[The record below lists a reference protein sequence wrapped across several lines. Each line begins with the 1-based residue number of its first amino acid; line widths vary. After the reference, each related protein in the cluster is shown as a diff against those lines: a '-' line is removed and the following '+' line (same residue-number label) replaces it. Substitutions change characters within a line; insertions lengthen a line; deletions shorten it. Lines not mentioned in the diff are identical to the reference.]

1 MAKYIPGVDPKTRA
15 EKYWYARGYSQG
27 LQGRT
32 REIETN
38 KANADAAWAL
48 VKMDQSRL
56 KGIAQL
62 TRSLHDLIETA
73 IGRRY

>member
-15 EKYWYARGYSQG
+15 EKYWYAKGFSQG
-27 LQGRT
+27 LQGRI

-38 KANADAAWAL
+38 KANADATWAQ
-48 VKMDQSRL
+48 VNMDKSRL

-73 IGRRY
+73 LGRQY